1 MANLKNVKALVKILA
16 NALELSEQIR
26 EELDSKKD
34 WLDEKSDKYKESE
47 KGEEWEYYLTE
58 VENLL
63 DNLDQ
68 IELES
73 FEE

>member
-1 MANLKNVKALVKILA
+1 MPNLKNVKALVKLLA

-26 EELDSKKD
+26 EELENKKD
-34 WLDEKSDKYKESE
+34 WLDEKSDNYKESE
-47 KGEEWEYYLTE
+47 KGEEWDYYLTE

-63 DNLDQ
+63 DTVDQ

-73 FEE
+73 FQE

>member
-1 MANLKNVKALVKILA
+1 MATLKNVKKLVELLSK
-16 NALELSEQIR
+16 ALELSEQIR
-26 EELDSKKD
+26 ETLNEKRD

-47 KGEEWEYYLTE
+47 KGEEWDYYLTE

-63 DNLDQ
+63 DNVDQ
-68 IELES
+68 IEIDS

>member
-1 MANLKNVKALVKILA
+1 MPNLKNMKALVKILA

-34 WLDEKSDKYKESE
+34 WFDDKSDNYKESE
-47 KGEEWEYYLTE
+47 KGEEWDYYLTE

-63 DNLDQ
+63 DTVDQ

-73 FEE
+73 FQE